1 MRFLCWYIR
10 YSEKVLNRRSQNETK
25 VEYTTEQ
32 IRMEL
37 AGNEALYKTSSISSI
52 GRKKLSEN
60 IDKQRTDDVDEPPA
74 SVSNEP
80 RPAEAICNAD
90 ASVGVGRQA
99 DINDDANANADE
111 QPDTTKE
118 PSEIKSKKKRRKR
131 SMMKKKSSIGGAIVP
146 AQSVPST
153 TTSITNTPRNN
164 SSSSSLG
171 SMSTVPSEH
180 NDIDIGSN
188 VRILTSYSCN
198 ARLSEGFYKKYF
210 CCSLFNWSNL
220 CRWAPT

>member
-1 MRFLCWYIR
+1 M
-10 YSEKVLNRRSQNETK
+10 LNRRSQNETK

-37 AGNEALYKTSSISSI
+37 AGNEALYKTSNISSI

-60 IDKQRTDDVDEPPA
+60 TDKQRTDVDELPA

-111 QPDTTKE
+111 QPDNTKE

-131 SMMKKKSSIGGAIVP
+131 SMMKKKSSIGSAIVP

-153 TTSITNTPRNN
+153 SASITNTPRNN

-188 VRILTSYSCN
+188 VRIPTSYSCN
-198 ARLSEGFYKKYF
+198 AR
-210 CCSLFNWSNL
+210 
-220 CRWAPT
+220 